1 MRAWRMPGRRGV
13 LLGLLSLLL
22 APRGAAA
29 HELAEA
35 SATLV
40 LREGGHVELR
50 LLVPWAEVLR
60 QRLMP
65 ERPMR
70 DFLARVTEEPP
81 GRLER
86 TIAAVEAELSRDT
99 RLMPSGRPAMGF
111 TRWRWPDAA
120 RIRAAL
126 REELMDRLAG
136 GDPVHPS
143 RLQAVAEAIRPGAAP
158 VRAVFPRSLGPVLL
172 TVVRPREEWVTP
184 GRTSTPIPTA
194 AARRIAP
201 GPAGLN
207 APCAPARFPDSGRVA
222 QLVEQVT
229 VNHRVT
235 GSSPVAVAG

>member
-1 MRAWRMPGRRGV
+1 MRAWRIPGRRHA

-22 APRGAAA
+22 APRAAAA

-60 QRLMP
+60 RRLMP

-70 DFLARVTEEPP
+70 DFLARVTAEPP
-81 GRLER
+81 GPLER
-86 TIAAVEAELSRDT
+86 AIAAVEAELARDT
-99 RLMPSGRPAMGF
+99 HLVPSGRPAMGF
-111 TRWRWPDAA
+111 TRWRWPEAA
-120 RIRAAL
+120 RIRASL

-143 RLQAVAEAIRPGAAP
+143 RLQAVAEAMRPSPAP
-158 VRAVFPRSLGPVLL
+158 MRAVFPRALGPVLL
-172 TVVRPREEWVTP
+172 TVVRPREEWVAP
-184 GRTSTPIPTA
+184 GGTSTPIPTA
-194 AARRIAP
+194 AVSPCAP
-201 GPAGLN
+201 GRTGLN

-235 GSSPVAVAG
+235 GSSPVAVAI